1 MEWLS
6 FIGVLIALAV
16 FIYFAYKGYNI
27 IFLTIIASIIVA
39 VFGGNNPITVL
50 NDAYAAR
57 FSGFIKSW
65 FLIYV
70 LSATFAKFM
79 GESGAARS
87 IALKLV
93 KLSRRFPGHE
103 KFIAILTLPIINTI
117 LTYGGVSSLVC
128 VFIMVGIAKD
138 LFTELDIPWHFY
150 GMAALGSATYAL
162 GALPGA
168 PDVLNLTPTTYLG
181 TTPMAAPGYGILAT
195 IIMFGLSCV
204 YLRIA
209 LKKATAA
216 GETFLPTGAAIAAD
230 KNVGGQEN
238 VEYPLW
244 KSILPPIVL
253 LVVMNV
259 LKQPVV
265 LAMICAILTCLVLF
279 WKQLTAKAGIIKA
292 CIATGVPNGAVTAA
306 LISATVAFGA
316 VVAASPAYTLIVNG
330 LDGISWMHPAWQVF
344 ITVNVCAALTSS
356 STSAIGIVFGQFAE
370 RFLATG
376 LAPAAIHRIATVTS
390 LGLNT
395 LPHSVGVCNAAG
407 ASKLTIG
414 QIYKHYLWITVIFP
428 LVSAIV
434 LVLLACVGIVF

>member
-1 MEWLS
+1 MEFLS
-6 FIGVLIALAV
+6 LVGVLVGLAV
-16 FIYFAYKGYNI
+16 FIYLAYKGYNI
-27 IFLTIIASIIVA
+27 IFLTIISSIIVA
-39 VFGGNNPITVL
+39 IFSGMNPITVL
-50 NDAYAAR
+50 NDTWATR

-87 IALKLV
+87 IALKLA
-93 KLSRRFPGHE
+93 KLARKSSNPNTQ

-168 PDVLNLTPTTYLG
+168 PDVLNLTPTQYLG

-195 IIMFGLSCV
+195 IIMFGLACL
-204 YLRIA
+204 YLKRA
-209 LKKATAA
+209 LAKAMAN

-230 KNVGGQEN
+230 KSIGGQEN
-238 VEYPLW
+238 IEYPLW
-244 KSILPPIVL
+244 RSILPPIVL
-253 LVVMNV
+253 LLVMNV

-265 LAMICAILTCLVLF
+265 LAMICAIITCLILF
-279 WKQLTAKAGIIKA
+279 WNQLKGILKP
-292 CIATGVPNGAVTAA
+292 CIAVGVPNGAVTAA

-330 LDGISWMHPAWQVF
+330 LDSLSWMHPAWQVF

-356 STSAIGIVFGQFAE
+356 STSAIGIVFSQFAE

-376 LAPAAIHRIATVTS
+376 MAPAAIHRIATVTS

-414 QIYKHYLWITVIFP
+414 QIYKHYLWITVVFP
-428 LVSAIV
+428 LVSAVV
-434 LVLLACVGIVF
+434 LCILATLGIVF